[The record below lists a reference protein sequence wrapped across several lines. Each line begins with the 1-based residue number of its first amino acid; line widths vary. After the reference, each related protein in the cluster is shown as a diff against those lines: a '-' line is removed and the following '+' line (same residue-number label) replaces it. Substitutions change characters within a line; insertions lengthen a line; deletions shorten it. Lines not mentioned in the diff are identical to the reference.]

1 MAEEN
6 EKSSKQ
12 DALNVSEEFK
22 KVLNQAYEENK
33 DAMDL
38 LKSL

>member
-12 DALNVSEEFK
+12 VALNVSEEFE